1 MFDKYKHEL
10 TVEEER
16 KAQLMATNVVCEAM
30 NANPTMTEWDRIR
43 VRANA
48 LKKARQDIRLA
59 WMTKEA
65 QNGHNGEIGGK
76 YYEEETENK

>member
-1 MFDKYKHEL
+1 MFDTYKHEL

-16 KAQLMATNVVCEAM
+16 KAQLMATNAVREAM

-48 LKKARQDIRLA
+48 LKKARRDIRLA

-65 QNGHNGEIGGK
+65 QNGRDDI
-76 YYEEETENK
+76 

>member
-1 MFDKYKHEL
+1 MFNEYKHEL

-16 KAQLMATNVVCEAM
+16 KAQLMATNAVREAM

-48 LKKARQDIRLA
+48 LKRARRDIRLA

-65 QNGHNGEIGGK
+65 QNGCNDKLGGK
-76 YYEEETENK
+76 HYEEIENE